1 LKTLIDR
8 TFCHVLDGVLSVG
21 QHRQQLMVDVSV
33 SKPVFRPAMQ
43 YAKAE
48 GRFSF
53 CRAANTRLLT
63 SYQVMQHAIK
73 LKFAA
78 NAGAN
83 YFVTLELSQQLQ
95 GFDYAIL
102 VTHTTRSLPR

>member
-1 LKTLIDR
+1 
-8 TFCHVLDGVLSVG
+8 
-21 QHRQQLMVDVSV
+21 
-33 SKPVFRPAMQ
+33 
-43 YAKAE
+43 
-48 GRFSF
+48 
-53 CRAANTRLLT
+53 
-63 SYQVMQHAIK
+63 MQHAIK